1 MAMELR
7 VPPPVV
13 FLLSALLMN
22 GLAAVVPALAVPL
35 LGAVRGGL
43 ALVLFATGLFCGM
56 LGLGALHRAS
66 TTPDPRHPERA
77 AVLVTD
83 GIYKYTRN
91 PMYLGMATALLAWA
105 VWLSNAAALAGVAAF
120 LAYIQRFQIIPEE
133 RALAARFGAEYE
145 AYRNSV
151 PRWL

>member
-7 VPPPVV
+7 VPPPVE

-133 RALAARFGAEYE
+133 RALAARFGAEYG

>member
-1 MAMELR
+1 MELR

>member
-1 MAMELR
+1 MELR

-91 PMYLGMATALLAWA
+91 PMYLGMATALLAWT